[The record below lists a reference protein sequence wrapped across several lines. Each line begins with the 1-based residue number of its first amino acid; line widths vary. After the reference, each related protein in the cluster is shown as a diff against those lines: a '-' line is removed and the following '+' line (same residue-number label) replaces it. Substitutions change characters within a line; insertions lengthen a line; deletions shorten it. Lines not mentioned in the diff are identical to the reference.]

1 MNQICLTDE
10 IRAEI
15 LALADADWKAADIA
29 DEVGLPVW
37 RIYRVAAGRLKAKST
52 GRTKDLGR
60 LRRIVRAGDTI
71 PKGERH
77 DLGGRFGL
85 KDSHSFRGVLSY
97 ARKAL
102 ASEVRA

>member
-1 MNQICLTDE
+1 MPSVAATDE
-10 IRAEI
+10 MKAKI
-15 LALADADWKAADIA
+15 LRLADAGWKAADIA
-29 DEVGLPVW
+29 DEVGLPMW
-37 RIYRVAAGRLKAKST
+37 RIYRVAAGRLKVKG
-52 GRTKDLGR
+52 GRKTKDLSR